1 MKLIIHATNVTGL
14 GASQVVVSFLE
25 AFDSLEL
32 PYDSVTCY
40 VPASGPVSD
49 FKPQGDLLKI
59 VRYQRRLPKLI
70 SRVVECLF
78 PQQCFKSADAYIV
91 LGDIP
96 LRSKSKQL
104 LFVHQSHLVAPDV
117 NQSVSRGL
125 SFRVMRALTRFNS
138 RYVDQA
144 IVQTEAMASG
154 LYRSYPDWERRACI
168 KPVGQPPPNWFNIGP
183 GSVCFENVEEGLR
196 LFYPAASYPHKNHAV
211 FEGLFQLNVKHVID
225 RLTLTVDQTQF
236 RNAPDW
242 VECVG
247 RLDHVGCLA
256 AYQKAHCLVFPSVL
270 ESFGLPLV
278 EAMKMG
284 LPIVVSDLPYA
295 RVLCQ
300 TEAIYFDPESST
312 GLLEAIKELQRRL
325 LDGWRPDWS
334 ACLAN
339 MPSTWEEVAQAF
351 MAELRT
357 S

>member
-14 GASQVVVSFLE
+14 GASQVVVTLLE
-25 AFDSLEL
+25 AFDRLKL

-49 FKPQGDLLKI
+49 YTPQGDLLKI
-59 VRYQRRLPKLI
+59 IRYQRRLPKLI

-78 PQQCFKSADAYIV
+78 PKQCFESADAYIV

-96 LRSKSKQL
+96 LRLKSKQL
-104 LFVHQSHLVAPDV
+104 LFVHQAHLISPAV
-117 NQSVSRGL
+117 NQWVSRGL
-125 SFRVMRALTRFNS
+125 SFRVMRTLIRLNS
-138 RYVDQA
+138 RYVDQV
-144 IVQTEAMASG
+144 IVQTEAMSSG
-154 LYRSYPDWERRACI
+154 LYRSYPDWKRRACI
-168 KPVGQPPPNWFNIGP
+168 NPVGQPPPNWFSISP
-183 GSVCFENVEEGLR
+183 GSVCFEDVAEGLR
-196 LFYPAASYPHKNHAV
+196 LFYPAATYPHKNHAV
-211 FEGLFQLNVKHVID
+211 FEGLFQQDVKSVIN

-236 RNAPDW
+236 QNAPDW

-247 RLDHVGCLA
+247 RLDHAGCLA
-256 AYQKAHCLVFPSVL
+256 AYRNTHALVFPSVL
-270 ESFGLPLV
+270 ESYGLPLV

-284 LPIVVSDLPYA
+284 LPVIVADLPYA

-312 GLLEAIKELQRRL
+312 DLLEAIKELQRRL

-334 ACLAN
+334 ACLAD

-351 MAELRT
+351 LDEL
-357 S
+357 